1 MTHFSRYDVIR
12 NFLCIVQ
19 LKVSIIF
26 NGMNFHQKSEMSRL
40 FTCTRVIRRSSNL
53 FKGVYEILIC
63 TCEIIET
70 INTKHYILY
79 LHSME
84 QV

>member
-26 NGMNFHQKSEMSRL
+26 NGMNFHQESEMSRL
-40 FTCTRVIRRSSNL
+40 FIRTRVIHRSSNL
-53 FKGVYEILIC
+53 FKGVCDILIR

-79 LHSME
+79 LYSME